1 MKKKIILFNFLIIVI
16 ALAALFAFGVS
27 ASRESHFNEAEK
39 KIDEITR
46 IYVNNYSEEIKN
58 NLKENTPKD
67 IRVTIIAADGT
78 VIADSETDDV
88 STLENHSGREEIIAA
103 YKGEPKKVR
112 RHSDTLG
119 KDMVYF
125 ALKTAEDESG
135 NFVYVRVAVPVESVN
150 GYVAQTAATGVYVL
164 LAAIAV
170 SLVLGYVAANSLV
183 KPLNEVKSS
192 LEAVNAGTFKEIS
205 RSSGDPEINGILSEI
220 NGLNEKL
227 QKSIKETS
235 DEKERLDYILSNV
248 SDGIIV
254 LGRDGNVVIANKNA
268 SAAFGITELCGRSF
282 TVLTENEKFNAA
294 IKNAV
299 CNRTDDIFEFCP
311 SDGKTYMVSVKNLEK
326 GFVAIVLSDVTA
338 IKNAEKTRSEFF
350 DNAGHELKTPLTA
363 VKGFNDMIALS
374 SSDEKI
380 KGYSQKIDKELSRV
394 IVLINEM
401 LALSK
406 LETQKTAEPAEPL
419 NLVKTAEEVAETLSP
434 IAQNAGVKISVSG
447 KGSYPITKEHA
458 VELIKNLAE
467 NGVRYNEKGGFVKIK
482 IDETAN
488 KVILTVT
495 DNGIGIEHEHLPRV
509 FERFYRVNK
518 SRSRETGGTGLGLS
532 IVKHVCSLY
541 GAEPVIQSEYGTGTM
556 VTVTF
561 YKNKIE
567 TNAQNSEADVR
578 DKNADGENSA
588 SGEKSVADDNQAEPC
603 GNSENASK
611 NVKQFT
617 EADVRAA
624 DVLQNNRK

>member
-1 MKKKIILFNFLIIVI
+1 MRKKFILFNFLIIAL

-46 IYVNNYSEEIKN
+46 IYVNNYSDEIKN

-78 VIADSETDDV
+78 VIADSESDDV
-88 STLENHSGREEIIAA
+88 SALGNHAGREEIIAA
-103 YKGEPKKVR
+103 YRGEPKKVR
-112 RHSDTLG
+112 RHSETLG

-135 NFVYVRVAVPVESVN
+135 NFVFVRVAVPVESVN

-164 LAAIAV
+164 LAALAV
-170 SLVLGYVAANSLV
+170 SLLLGFAAANSLL
-183 KPLNEVKSS
+183 KPLNEVKNS
-192 LEAVNAGTFKEIS
+192 LEAVNSGTFKEIS
-205 RSSGDPEINGILSEI
+205 RAAGDPDINAILSEI
-220 NGLNEKL
+220 NGLNQKL

-268 SAAFGITELCGRSF
+268 SAAFGITELCCRSF
-282 TVLTENEKFNAA
+282 TVLTENEKFNESVE
-294 IKNAV
+294 KAV
-299 CNRTDDIFEFCP
+299 YNQTDDNFEFSP

-326 GFVAIVLSDVTA
+326 GFVAVVLSDVTA

-363 VKGFNDMIALS
+363 VKGFNDMIAIT

-380 KGYSQKIDKELSRV
+380 KEYSQKIDKELSRV
-394 IVLINEM
+394 ILLINEM
-401 LALSK
+401 LSLSR
-406 LETQKTAEPAEPL
+406 LETQKTAMPAKPL
-419 NLVKTAEEVAETLSP
+419 DLVKTAEEVAETLAP
-434 IAQNAGVKISVSG
+434 IAQKAEVKISVSG
-447 KGSYPITKEHA
+447 SGSYPIAKEHA

-467 NGVRYNEKGGFVKIK
+467 NGVRYNEKGGFVKIN
-482 IDETAN
+482 IDENEN
-488 KVILTVT
+488 KVVLTVT
-495 DNGIGIEHEHLPRV
+495 DNGIGIEPEHLPRV

-532 IVKHVCSLY
+532 IVKHVCSIY
-541 GAEPVIQSEYGTGTM
+541 NADPVIQSEYGTGTT

-561 YKNKIE
+561 YKSKKEEAPSLPAKQNE
-567 TNAQNSEADVR
+567 NSEQA
-578 DKNADGENSA
+578 ESC
-588 SGEKSVADDNQAEPC
+588 EKSETSHEKANR
-603 GNSENASK
+603 
-611 NVKQFT
+611 FT
-617 EADVRAA
+617 ESDICAA
-624 DVLQNNRK
+624 DTLPGNRKK